1 MKIGG
6 TGDWETDCIP
16 GNRLSVFLTIRN
28 MRRFSLFVISL
39 ILVLAIFPV
48 YTRFKVAA
56 APVAPGVYLGG
67 LDLSTLKD
75 ADAIRAHLD
84 TLYSQPISVYFGDER
99 LVLEPHEVDF
109 HVDVA
114 QMIGEAE
121 QFLAGPDFLDIA
133 VRHAVGLD
141 QRRRDVPVRY
151 MLDSAKLRA
160 WLEQVAAEH
169 DRPPQRARALP
180 PSAAWYAGLTPDDA
194 ALPDDFV
201 GLANNDWHWTPGAPG
216 YTLDVDA
223 SIPRVI
229 QALTSSD
236 ARMAELALIET
247 PPPTPNMDDLARALD
262 SYTSNFPG
270 FAAIYVHDLTTGDEA
285 QVDDAVAFSGMSTL
299 KIAIVTAIMQQIDD
313 ITPDNPASS
322 EIGQWI
328 DFALGESNNYA
339 ANLLLTQLGG
349 GDMTAG
355 ARTFT
360 AFMRDLGLDDTY
372 MQSGYDFATQLAP
385 IPTAANT
392 REDWDTDPDS
402 NLQSTPRDMGR
413 LLSAVYDC
421 TQGTGLLLERFP
433 DDFTPDEC
441 MHILFYMSHN
451 EFQELLW
458 GGLPQIDQ
466 TWLVHKHGF
475 AFESHSDVALVY
487 GPAGPYVV
495 SVFLFRSGWMDWE
508 TSNGTMKN
516 ISRIIWNFFDFYQ
529 QQTGVAPGAPL
540 ELEPPPGYIPLGQFV
555 PAQ

>member
-1 MKIGG
+1 MGS
-6 TGDWETDCIP
+6 TGDWETDCVP
-16 GNRLSVFLTIRN
+16 DSRLSGFLIIRI
-28 MRRFSLFVISL
+28 MRRFSLFVITL

-75 ADAIRAHLD
+75 ADEIRAHLE
-84 TLYSQPISVYFGDER
+84 TLYTQPISVYFADER
-99 LVLEPHEVDF
+99 LVLEPQEVDF

-121 QFLAGPDFLDIA
+121 QFLDGPDFLDIA

-151 MLDSAKLRA
+151 MLDSDKLRA
-160 WLEQVAAEH
+160 WLEQAAADH
-169 DRPPQRARALP
+169 NRPPQRARALP

-216 YTLDVDA
+216 YTLDIDA
-223 SIPRVI
+223 SIPRII
-229 QALTSSD
+229 QALASSD
-236 ARMAELALIET
+236 ERMAELALIET

-270 FAAIYVHDLTTGDEA
+270 FAAIYVHDLTTGEEA

-339 ANLLLTQLGG
+339 ANLLLRQLGG
-349 GDMTAG
+349 GDMTTG

-529 QQTGVAPGAPL
+529 QQTGVEPGAPL

-555 PAQ
+555 PAE